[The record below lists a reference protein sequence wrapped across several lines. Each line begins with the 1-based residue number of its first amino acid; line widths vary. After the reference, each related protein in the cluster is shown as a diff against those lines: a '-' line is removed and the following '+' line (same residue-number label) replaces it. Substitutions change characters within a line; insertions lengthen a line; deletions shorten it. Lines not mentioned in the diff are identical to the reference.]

1 MKVLKM
7 IGWFFIDLVGFRHV
21 VEKYLPTALDIFL
34 TMDALAEVI
43 KHGAK
48 AMRDGKMDKEERL
61 NLAAHLELYR
71 VVMDDALIDIIE
83 HLQEDNDAEELTD
96 LDS

>member
-1 MKVLKM
+1 MKVLIM
-7 IGWFFIDLVGFRHV
+7 IGWFFIDLVGVRHV
-21 VEKYLPTALDIFL
+21 VEEYLPTALDIFL

-43 KHGAK
+43 KHGVK

-71 VVMDDALIDIIE
+71 VVMDYALVDIIE

>member
-7 IGWFFIDLVGFRHV
+7 IGWFFIDLVGFRRV
-21 VEKYLPTALDIFL
+21 VEKYLPMALDIFL
-34 TMDALAEVI
+34 TMDAIADVVT
-43 KHGAK
+43 HGVK
-48 AMRDGKMDKEERL
+48 AMRDGKLDKEERL

-71 VVMDDALIDIIE
+71 VVMDDALVDIIE

>member
-7 IGWFFIDLVGFRHV
+7 IGWFFIDLVGFRHAL
-21 VEKYLPTALDIFL
+21 EEYLPTALDIFL

-43 KHGAK
+43 KHGVK

-83 HLQEDNDAEELTD
+83 HLQEDTDAEELTD

>member
-1 MKVLKM
+1 MKFLKM
-7 IGWFFIDLVGFRHV
+7 IGLFFIDLVGFRRV
-21 VEKYLPTALDIFL
+21 VEKYLPMALDIFL
-34 TMDALAEVI
+34 TMDAIADVVT
-43 KHGAK
+43 HGVK
-48 AMRDGKMDKEERL
+48 AMRDGKLDKEERL

-71 VVMDDALIDIIE
+71 VVMDDVLVDIIE

>member
-1 MKVLKM
+1 MRVLKM
-7 IGWFFIDLVGFRHV
+7 IGWFFIDLVGFRRV

-43 KHGAK
+43 KHGVK
-48 AMRDGKMDKEERL
+48 AMRDGKMDKEDRL

-83 HLQEDNDAEELTD
+83 HLQEDYDAEELTD

>member
-7 IGWFFIDLVGFRHV
+7 IGWFFIDLVGFRRV

-43 KHGAK
+43 KHGVK

-71 VVMDDALIDIIE
+71 VVMDDVLVDIIE
-83 HLQEDNDAEELTD
+83 HLQEDDDAEELTD

>member
-7 IGWFFIDLVGFRHV
+7 IGWFFIDLVGFRRV

-43 KHGAK
+43 KHGVK

-83 HLQEDNDAEELTD
+83 HLQEDDDAEELTD

>member
-1 MKVLKM
+1 MRVLKM
-7 IGWFFIDLVGFRHV
+7 IGWFFIDLVGFRRV

-43 KHGAK
+43 KHGVK

-83 HLQEDNDAEELTD
+83 HLQEDYDAEELTD

>member
-7 IGWFFIDLVGFRHV
+7 IGWFFIDLVGFRGV

-34 TMDALAEVI
+34 TMDAIADVV
-43 KHGAK
+43 KHGVK
-48 AMRDGKMDKEERL
+48 AMRDGKLDKEERL

-71 VVMDDALIDIIE
+71 IVMDDALVDIIE

>member
-7 IGWFFIDLVGFRHV
+7 IGWFFIDLVGFRRV
-21 VEKYLPTALDIFL
+21 VEKYLPMALDIFL
-34 TMDALAEVI
+34 TMDAIADVVT
-43 KHGAK
+43 HGVK
-48 AMRDGKMDKEERL
+48 AMRDGKLDKEERL

-71 VVMDDALIDIIE
+71 IVMDDALVDIIE

>member
-1 MKVLKM
+1 M
-7 IGWFFIDLVGFRHV
+7 IGWFFIDLVGFRRV
-21 VEKYLPTALDIFL
+21 VEKYLPMALDIFL
-34 TMDALAEVI
+34 TMDAIADVVT
-43 KHGAK
+43 HGVK
-48 AMRDGKMDKEERL
+48 AMRDGKLDKEERL

-71 VVMDDALIDIIE
+71 VVMDDALVDIIE

>member
-7 IGWFFIDLVGFRHV
+7 IGWFFIDLVGFRRV
-21 VEKYLPTALDIFL
+21 VEKYLPMALDIFL
-34 TMDALAEVI
+34 TMDAIADVVT
-43 KHGAK
+43 HGVK
-48 AMRDGKMDKEERL
+48 AMRDGKLDKEERL

-71 VVMDDALIDIIE
+71 VVMDDVLVDIIE

>member
-7 IGWFFIDLVGFRHV
+7 IGWFFIDLVGFRRV

-34 TMDALAEVI
+34 TMDAIADVV
-43 KHGAK
+43 KHGVK
-48 AMRDGKMDKEERL
+48 AMRDGKLDKEERL

-71 VVMDDALIDIIE
+71 IVMDDALVDIIE